1 MFYGSAGATACGKQ
15 STKHTEYEFHELTT
29 SSIYHQSVVE
39 NIKPVVRL
47 MKTMALFGC
56 LVGWT

>member
-47 MKTMALFGC
+47 TKTI
-56 LVGWT
+56 